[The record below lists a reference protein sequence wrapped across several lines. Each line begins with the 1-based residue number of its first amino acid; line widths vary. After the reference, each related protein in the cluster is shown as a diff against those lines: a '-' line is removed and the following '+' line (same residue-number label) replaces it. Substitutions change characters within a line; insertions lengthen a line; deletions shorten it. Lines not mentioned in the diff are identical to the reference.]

1 MRAMTCAAAALV
13 MAFMLGCDDR
23 ERQDAAGRI
32 DNAAEEAGDEM
43 REGAEEVGDAAED
56 AADDLG
62 DYSYDRR
69 EEFRGDVRTRLD
81 RLDSELAEL
90 EREIDEDA
98 TEAHKEAVAAAR
110 EARSAAQRSFDRLGD
125 ATASNWEQVKGE
137 VREALEAAELRLR
150 ELRPDAKPMGG
161 TGGPG

>member
-32 DNAAEEAGDEM
+32 DNAAEETGDEM

-69 EEFRGDVRTRLD
+69 EEFRQDVRTRLD
-81 RLDSELAEL
+81 QLDTELAQL

-98 TEAHKEAVAAAR
+98 TQAHKNGVAAAR
-110 EARSAAQRSFDRLGD
+110 KARSAAERNFERLGD
-125 ATASNWEQVKGE
+125 ATAANWEELKGDAT
-137 VREALEAAELRLR
+137 EALEAAELRLR